1 MNPQRKELYLHSLMC
16 VVGGYFGGYA
26 VLSRS
31 GNFGSAQTL
40 NLIEIVCT
48 LLGRDYWHFLLRLV
62 CAALY
67 IVAILIG
74 LVLMKKTK
82 VHTQRY
88 AILMDAVGAVALC
101 LIPSDV
107 DFVLGIMPIF
117 FMMATQWTIF
127 HGNSK
132 YTSSTIFST
141 NNLKQLTL
149 AMGEYV
155 LERDS
160 AQLDKA
166 KYFGNSLLWYHI
178 GVAAAFFACRAFA
191 IRASLC
197 ALPLTLAALALTFVP
212 DREEK
217 ILQCKR

>member
-1 MNPQRKELYLHSLMC
+1 MC

-48 LLGRDYWHFLLRLV
+48 LLGRDYRHFLLRLG

-67 IVAILIG
+67 ILGILIG
-74 LVLMKKTK
+74 LVLMKKTP
-82 VHTQRY
+82 VHPQRY
-88 AILMDAVGAVALC
+88 AIAVDAVGAAVLW
-101 LIPSDV
+101 LIPPDV
-107 DFVLGIMPIF
+107 DFVVGIMPIF

-155 LERDS
+155 MERDR
-160 AQLDKA
+160 AQLEKA
-166 KYFGNSLLWYHI
+166 KFFGNSLLWYHI
-178 GVAAAFFACRAFA
+178 GVALAFFACRAFA
-191 IRASLC
+191 LRASLC
-197 ALPLTLAALALTFVP
+197 ALPLACAALALTFVP
-212 DREEK
+212 DK
-217 ILQCKR
+217 AQKALL